1 MGNTLFELVD
11 DFQELYEMST
21 DPDLDPQVLQDTI
34 EGMTG
39 LIEVKAKGYVNVI
52 KQLEME
58 MTQANITS
66 EMFRQKA
73 EVRKNSVERMKNALK
88 LAMNRLEVTELPA
101 GDFTIKLQ
109 NNGGQEP
116 LVIDKPEAV
125 PENMTKIT
133 IEADKAK
140 IREFLSTQQGKKCE
154 YAHLEP
160 RGQHI
165 SIK

>member
-11 DFQELYEMST
+11 DFQDLYEMST

-88 LAMNRLEVTELPA
+88 LAMNRLEVKELPA

>member
-88 LAMNRLEVTELPA
+88 LAMNRLEVKELPA

>member
-58 MTQANITS
+58 ITQANITS

-73 EVRKNSVERMKNALK
+73 EVRKNSVDRMKNALK
-88 LAMNRLEVTELPA
+88 IAMNRLEVKELPA